1 MRLFLAIDFP
11 DDLKVRIARNVEIL
25 KGYIPK
31 GIKWVD
37 RKNLHVTFKFL
48 GDVNERILED
58 LYAPIEDITGK
69 YSPFTIS
76 FKDVEIVPN
85 PERPRLIW
93 YDMKDDKESASKLFK
108 DVDLALYDLGFSK
121 EKRPLALHTTLGRV
135 KFARKIEWEK
145 ISSNLIPI
153 DEIVQCGELTLFKSQ
168 LTPSG
173 PIYSIL
179 KTFPLKKTD
188 KDGGNIQ

>member
-11 DDLKVRIARNVEIL
+11 DELKVRIARNIEIL

-37 RKNLHVTFKFL
+37 KKNLHVTFKFL

-58 LYAPIEDITGK
+58 LYATIEGITGK
-69 YSPFTIS
+69 HSPFTIS
-76 FKDVEIVPN
+76 FKDAEIIPN

-93 YDMKDDKESASKLFK
+93 YDMRDDTESASKLFK
-108 DVDLALYDLGFSK
+108 GVDLALYDMGFSK

-135 KFARKIEWEK
+135 KFARKIEWGK
-145 ISSNLIPI
+145 ISSNLMSL
-153 DEIVQCGELTLFKSQ
+153 DDIVQCRELTLFKSR

-179 KTFPLKKTD
+179 KTFLLKKTD
-188 KDGGNIQ
+188 KDGGNI

>member
-1 MRLFLAIDFP
+1 MRIFLAIDFP
-11 DDLKVRIARNVEIL
+11 DELKVRIARNIVIL

-37 RKNLHVTFKFL
+37 KKNLHVTFKFL
-48 GDVNERILED
+48 GDVNERVLDD
-58 LYAPIEDITGK
+58 LHTSIKCVTDEH
-69 YSPFTIS
+69 SPFTIS
-76 FKDVEIVPN
+76 FKDSEIIPD

-93 YDMKDDKESASKLFK
+93 YDMKDDTESASKLFK
-108 DVDLALYDLGFSK
+108 EVDLAVYDLGFSK

-135 KFARKIEWEK
+135 KFARKIEWAR
-145 ISSNLIPI
+145 ISSNLIPL
-153 DEIVQCGELTLFKSQ
+153 DEIVQCKELTLFKSQ

-179 KTFPLKKTD
+179 KTFNLNNKE
-188 KDGGNIQ
+188 KDGGST

>member
-11 DDLKVRIARNVEIL
+11 DELKARIARNIEIL

-37 RKNLHVTFKFL
+37 KKNLHVTFKFL
-48 GDVNERILED
+48 VDVNERILED
-58 LYAPIEDITGK
+58 IYASVEGVAGTRAR
-69 YSPFTIS
+69 FTIS
-76 FKDVEIVPN
+76 FEDVEMIPN

-93 YDMKDDKESASKLFK
+93 YDMKDETDAAAKLFH

-121 EKRPLALHTTLGRV
+121 EKRPLALHTTIGRV
-135 KFARKIEWEK
+135 KFVRNIEWDK
-145 ISSNLIPI
+145 ISSKLMPI
-153 DEIVQCGELTLFKSQ
+153 QDVVQCNELTLFKSQ

-179 KTFPLKKTD
+179 KTFNLDKT
-188 KDGGNIQ
+188 KNYGGNI